1 MLEESDVRLLRGM
14 IEDVLGMKLDERF
27 AEQEARIDE
36 KLDERFA
43 KQEARI
49 DVKLD
54 KRFAE
59 QETRFDAKLD
69 KRFAENTNMILEE
82 LERTR
87 NILEKKIDRVDERL
101 TEVEEYYRI
110 RRLDDE
116 NVSMILQIHNEL
128 EKRVARLEEK
138 VS

>member
-1 MLEESDVRLLRGM
+1 MLEENDVKLLRDM
-14 IEDVLGMKLDERF
+14 IEEVLGNKLDE
-27 AEQEARIDE
+27 
-36 KLDERFA
+36 
-43 KQEARI
+43 
-49 DVKLD
+49 
-54 KRFAE
+54 RFAE

-69 KRFAENTNMILEE
+69 ERFTEQETRFDAKLDVRFAENTNMILEE

-101 TEVEEYYRI
+101 KEVEEYYRI
-110 RRLDDE
+110 RHLNDE
-116 NVSMILQIHNEL
+116 NVSMILQMHNEL